1 MAEFVA
7 TDGMIETPKWC
18 VDKIITSGDLP
29 TAITWRKG
37 NKPVV
42 LTGFLM
48 SSVRARKTPCKS
60 VSIRLLG
67 KSLCVSRSIMLE
79 SFASMTK
86 V

>member
-18 VDKIITSGDLP
+18 VDKIITSEDLP
-29 TAITWRKG
+29 TAITWRRG

-42 LTGFLM
+42 HIGFLM
-48 SSVRARKTPCKS
+48 SSVRGRKTPCKS